1 MKDANPPAV
10 SNIKTLLFNSEIL
23 FNNIEVSGSYVSR
36 SRAFFKAPKSG
47 NYYIWHSGDD
57 KLKVYFSKT
66 PSTIPATWN
75 DSTDL
80 VVNQIYHTGLRS
92 IWSSWNA

>member
-1 MKDANPPAV
+1 MSGVKDANPPKTPD
-10 SNIKTLLFNSEIL
+10 IKTLLFNSEIL
-23 FNNIEVSGSYVSR
+23 YNNVQVEGSYVSV

-57 KLKVYFSKT
+57 DVKVYFSTT

-75 DSTDL
+75 D
-80 VVNQIYHTGLRS
+80 
-92 IWSSWNA
+92 A